1 MGGGKT
7 HEVLVTLTRNSA
19 NEPWGFSLVGGVD
32 VKTPLIVTR
41 VSFGS
46 RADGVLQR
54 GDIITKIGNYDS
66 RDIRHQDAQTL
77 FNNSGNSVRVVVQ
90 REPSKIRKGGSAGSS
105 LTSPLSVSPHLSPR
119 GGGAVSSPGYSPGA
133 PALTPYYSTP
143 FTPLDDYHFSV
154 QDNFG
159 NFGGG
164 RGSEDPNLH
173 VTNQPY
179 RTTPLVLPGA
189 KAKRDAGHTESYLR
203 HHPNPAVRNPPS
215 HIVDVDH
222 VLKSKVANTVLNRI
236 QVADPNIQVVHKQF
250 NSPIN
255 MYSDANIA
263 DTLAKQGVKVRKPV
277 KYNPAESETY
287 RAVQE
292 EQLGDNVQEVLIPP
306 QPKVFTPHK
315 PAQVKIADPQYQL
328 PKKMP
333 ENPETIHQSNS
344 FKRLMWSVMAE
355 SSY

>member
-173 VTNQPY
+173 VTNQ
-179 RTTPLVLPGA
+179 
-189 KAKRDAGHTESYLR
+189 
-203 HHPNPAVRNPPS
+203 
-215 HIVDVDH
+215 
-222 VLKSKVANTVLNRI
+222 VANTVLNRI

>member
-143 FTPLDDYHFSV
+143 FTPLDDYHFSA

-173 VTNQPY
+173 VTNQ
-179 RTTPLVLPGA
+179 
-189 KAKRDAGHTESYLR
+189 
-203 HHPNPAVRNPPS
+203 
-215 HIVDVDH
+215 
-222 VLKSKVANTVLNRI
+222 VANTVLNRI